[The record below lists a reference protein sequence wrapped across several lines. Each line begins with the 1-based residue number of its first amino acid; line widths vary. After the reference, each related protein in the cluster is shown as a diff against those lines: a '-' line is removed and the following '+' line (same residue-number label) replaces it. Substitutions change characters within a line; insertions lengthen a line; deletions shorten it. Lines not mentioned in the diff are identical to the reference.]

1 MAEDPFGFCGSVLS
15 EKYRIDDLIGEGG
28 FALVY
33 RGVHLHLETP
43 VAVKCLKVPAHFTG
57 PARQLFFDKF
67 REEGKHLAK
76 LSGHPSILRVF
87 DFGVASSAAGPA
99 AYLVLEWLSGKNMED
114 LLAERIARKDPP
126 LTALQALA
134 VLRPAV
140 DAIAYAHG
148 LGIAHRDLKPA
159 NLYWVATP
167 RGKVLKVL
175 DFGIAKVMQEGDA
188 AAQIG
193 EKTSSGFNAFS
204 PRYGAPEQF
213 HSSRFGQTGPWTDV
227 HALGLVLVE
236 MMLGRAVWAGEEMA
250 DFLLAATQSERPT
263 PRTLGV
269 TVSDEIERLCSKAL
283 ALDPRD
289 RFATAKEMLLAVDAI
304 LGSTSAEASL
314 PFDFSVEPALASK
327 EPTPNMP
334 PSADSMPTGEYEEL
348 RKRQSAE
355 PGTSKSKT
363 PLRGTPALAVSPL
376 ATEAAAPIPLR
387 AAAVAPTRTSFPRN
401 LAIGLGLLSLLGA
414 AAYLTLGRSIPAPPP
429 APVHRVEAISASAI
443 EPTSSAVIASVP
455 AVVEIALAGAQGCAR
470 RSNGEILCWG
480 ERGGTVTKS
489 ATLLANLGAVGQL
502 ALGAAHGCARR
513 ETGSVACW
521 GDNSSGAVGDG
532 TTTSRSAPVAVVGL
546 AGASQIAAGTKHT
559 CALGADGTVL
569 CWGDNSRGQLG
580 DGSLV
585 DRTSPTT
592 VGGLGPMQQVSVGG
606 SHTCALGKDGAVY
619 CWGENDHG
627 QLGDGTTTVHNTPV
641 QVRQLSDVVSIASGG
656 WHNCARKKDG
666 AVLCWG
672 GNYYGQLGDGATTN
686 RSVPVTVAGLQAE
699 QLALGAFHTCA
710 LAANGRVSCWGEN
723 AAGQLGNGTT
733 ARSLTPV
740 AVTDLSKVASIA
752 VAVEHTCA
760 LDLEAR
766 VLCWGAND
774 RGQLGDGTT
783 SHHPSPV
790 VAFQ

>member
-15 EKYRIDDLIGEGG
+15 EKYRIDELIGEGG

-33 RGVHLHLETP
+33 RGVHLQLETP
-43 VAVKCLKVPAHFTG
+43 VAVKCLKVPTHFTG

-134 VLRPAV
+134 VVRPAV

-159 NLYWVATP
+159 NLYWVTTP
-167 RGKVLKVL
+167 RGKLLKVL

-188 AAQIG
+188 ASQIG

-236 MMLGRAVWAGEEMA
+236 MMVGRAAWAGEEMA
-250 DFLLAATQSERPT
+250 DFLLVATQAERPT
-263 PRTLGV
+263 PRTLGL
-269 TVSDEIERLCSKAL
+269 TVSDEIEELCKKAL

-289 RFATAKEMLLAVDAI
+289 RFATAKDMLVAIDAV
-304 LGSTSAEASL
+304 LGPTEAAL
-314 PFDFSVEPALASK
+314 PLDFSGEPSQAAK
-327 EPTPNMP
+327 DPTPPTP
-334 PSADSMPTGEYEEL
+334 PAADSMPTGEYEEL
-348 RKRQSAE
+348 RKRQSAT
-355 PGTSKSKT
+355 PSKAAT
-363 PLRGTPALAVSPL
+363 PSRATLEAVLPV
-376 ATEAAAPIPLR
+376 ATEAAAPIPLHAASPTPNR
-387 AAAVAPTRTSFPRN
+387 NSAGRYVVLGVAAAGIVVA
-401 LAIGLGLLSLLGA
+401 GG
-414 AAYLTLGRSIPAPPP
+414 YLTLGRAGPAPPP
-429 APVHRVEAISASAI
+429 VSNRAVASVAVVPIPSASAVI
-443 EPTSSAVIASVP
+443 ESVP
-455 AVVEIALAGAQGCAR
+455 SVVEIALGGAQGCAR
-470 RSNGEILCWG
+470 RNNGEISCWG
-480 ERGGTVTKS
+480 ERGGTVLKS
-489 ATLLANLGAVGQL
+489 PALLANLGAVSQI
-502 ALGAAHGCARR
+502 ALGAGHGCARR
-513 ETGSVACW
+513 ETGSVVCW
-521 GDNSSGAVGDG
+521 GDNASGAVGDG
-532 TTTSRSAPVAVVGL
+532 TTTSRAAPVPVVGL
-546 AGASQIAAGTKHT
+546 AGASQIATGTKHS
-559 CALGADGTVL
+559 CALGSDGSVL
-569 CWGDNSRGQLG
+569 CWGDNSHGQLG

-585 DRTSPTT
+585 DRPSPTT
-592 VGGLGPMQQVSVGG
+592 VGGLAPIQQISLGG
-606 SHTCALGKDGAVY
+606 SHTCALGKDGSVF

-627 QLGDGTTTVHNTPV
+627 QLGDGTTKVHNTPV
-641 QVRQLSDVVSIASGG
+641 QVQQLSDVVSIASGG

-686 RSVPVTVAGLQAE
+686 RSVPVPIPGLQAE
-699 QLALGAFHTCA
+699 QLALGAFHTCSRSA
-710 LAANGRVSCWGEN
+710 DGRVSCWGEN

-733 ARSLTPV
+733 TRSLTPV
-740 AVTDLSKVASIA
+740 AVTDLTKVAYVA
-752 VAVEHTCA
+752 VAVEHTCV
-760 LDLEAR
+760 LDLEGR

-783 SHHPSPV
+783 AHHPSPV